1 METTYRSLLENNLI
15 FCSKFEEIIEITT
28 KTIRNTV
35 NQESR
40 INNNVITIM
49 KSMSW
54 LWFEEMN
61 KNEEERSNDT
71 YELELEGEMK
81 NGIRE
86 KTVMKCVS
94 HD

>member
-1 METTYRSLLENNLI
+1 
-15 FCSKFEEIIEITT
+15 
-28 KTIRNTV
+28 
-35 NQESR
+35 
-40 INNNVITIM
+40 M
-49 KSMSW
+49 KSISW